1 MLRRTLRPLRFR
13 CPCCGQRMAI
23 SVQDSPC
30 GSSRGSST
38 GSSSVGHSDTDS
50 CSLMDLHELDG
61 PPVVVL
67 QPVPSEGV
75 DREMQELCFSMYLF
89 SVVFFCSF
97 DLAAAH
103 RSLVLVRIVFV
114 SGLAQLNRSPLVMFF
129 CKSL

>member
-61 PPVVVL
+61 PPA
-67 QPVPSEGV
+67 PVPSEGV
-75 DREMQELCFSMYLF
+75 DRDMQELCFSMYSL

-129 CKSL
+129 CKAL